1 MPITSEEIL
10 IILLEIIGSVILA
23 NLTNT
28 DPTILVTLIVVV
40 SLTIFIFHRKISELG
55 EEIDNQKAKIQEL
68 EEKLKIYDRL
78 ARLENAIF
86 KNGKKI

>member
-10 IILLEIIGSVILA
+10 IILLEIIGSIILA

-28 DPTILVTLIVVV
+28 DPTILVTIIVVV
-40 SLTIFIFHRKISELG
+40 SLTIFIFHRKINELG
-55 EEIDNQKAKIQEL
+55 EEIDNQKAKTQEL
-68 EEKLKIYDRL
+68 EGKLKIYDRL
-78 ARLENAIF
+78 TKLENAVF